1 MWLAIYALQNWNQ
14 AMGAFLE
21 TQPSNAIDQR
31 FYLSTSIHAIC
42 GSLFLLRRAFCCSF
56 DIHRSVEL
64 NKVRSPLDHAPR
76 PVTPI

>member
-1 MWLAIYALQNWNQ
+1 
-14 AMGAFLE
+14 MGAFLE

-31 FYLSTSIHAIC
+31 CYISTRIHAIC

-64 NKVRSPLDHAPR
+64 NKVRSPLDPAPR

>member
-21 TQPSNAIDQR
+21 TQPSNSIDQR